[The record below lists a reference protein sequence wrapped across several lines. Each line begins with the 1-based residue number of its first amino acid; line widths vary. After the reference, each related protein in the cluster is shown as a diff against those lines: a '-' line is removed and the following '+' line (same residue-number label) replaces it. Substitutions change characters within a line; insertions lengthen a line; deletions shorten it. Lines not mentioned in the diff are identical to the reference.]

1 MNSRVHIFVS
11 GKVQGVFFRVET
23 VYQAKNENVTG
34 WVRNRSD
41 GRVEAIFEGNK
52 KNVEKMVDFCK
63 KGPKGAIVKSTEVT
77 WEEYIGESQDF
88 QIFRTVFF

>member
-23 VYQAKNENVTG
+23 FYQAKNEKVTG

-63 KGPKGAIVKSTEVT
+63 KGPKGAIVNSTEVI
-77 WEEYIGESQDF
+77 WKEYVGMFPDF
-88 QIFRTVFF
+88 QIRQTVFL